1 LQDLTL
7 AIHRRFDAIL
17 STYDQLGDLVLFTL
31 RAELR
36 CSVMHYC
43 EVSMSKVRV
52 ISPVMPPLL
61 TCSKYQGNYRIENE
75 ADEPDPY
82 ILDLT
87 ADLGECHGVM
97 MSKLPEEDIRQV
109 DSREIE
115 CSLTCLDT
123 QLPIL
128 RPGILGRSDHG
139 LHGSLRAVRYAV
151 RSLQDPTQYPGYPAD
166 AVQHY
171 GRCR

>member
-1 LQDLTL
+1 ML

-17 STYDQLGDLVLFTL
+17 STYDLLGDLVLFTL

-109 DSREIE
+109 DSGEIE
-115 CSLTCLDT
+115 CLLTFLDST
-123 QLPIL
+123 ASYSAAWDPWQI
-128 RPGILGRSDHG
+128 RSWSPRAVTC
-139 LHGSLRAVRYAV
+139 GSLRSSEST
-151 RSLQDPTQYPGYPAD
+151 RSNAISWLSSRRCATLRK
-166 AVQHY
+166 VQMIQS
-171 GRCR
+171 